1 MTGSRLTAGIFS
13 VLALLVCLGV
23 NTNANAARPTGEIPE
38 REFRPAKSN
47 DMVLRVQKAF
57 AKLGLDPATLLQE
70 DEDLS
75 AAMDAAMTMLY

>member
-23 NTNANAARPTGEIPE
+23 NTNANAARPKGEIPE

-57 AKLGLDPATLLQE
+57 AKLGLYRGPVDGRNQGRGQK
-70 DEDLS
+70 LS
-75 AAMDAAMTMLY
+75 DQLR